1 MRGMTLIEIV
11 VAMSMLGLVAAVVLP
26 SLVVPPTE
34 PASIGQVVRNARGRA
49 IARAQP
55 LVLDVAASGRWQL
68 RTEGGAAVD
77 SGAIASAFAVAFNLS
92 PAGHCRIATPMPA
105 QWQSWDVARCTA
117 VERP

>member
-1 MRGMTLIEIV
+1 MTLIEIV
-11 VAMSMLGLVAAVVLP
+11 VAMSVLGLVAAVVLP
-26 SLVVPPTE
+26 SLVVPPAE
-34 PASIGQVVRNARGRA
+34 PVSIGHVVRSARGHA

-77 SGAIASAFAVAFNLS
+77 SGAIDAAFAVAFRLS
-92 PAGHCRIATPMPA
+92 PAGHCRVATPMPSA
-105 QWQSWDVARCTA
+105 WQSWDVARCTA